1 MRRATRATAAANPT
15 AAALAMPSTF
25 VAVHVRQALQHAGAT
40 GAYSA
45 NRLTTGSALDVV
57 RSSTSVDEPG
67 APEAAHLLD
76 DRQEVAPLLGQVVL
90 DPRRPLG
97 IRAAFEDAVV
107 LERAQ
112 PLGQRAWGDA
122 GARGFELGEPA
133 CALRQVVHE
142 ECRPLRAEQPSARG
156 DRARRRV
163 MSLEHRAHRY
173 TKYSAGRGSASRV
186 TRADG
191 PGATRR

>member
-90 DPRRPLG
+90 DPP
-97 IRAAFEDAVV
+97 
-107 LERAQ
+107 Q
-112 PLGQRAWGDA
+112 PLGQRARGDA
-122 GARGFELGEPA
+122 GARGLELGESA

-142 ECRPLRAEQPSARG
+142 ERRPLRAEQPAARG

-173 TKYSAGRGSASRV
+173 TKYSAGVRDAPFGE
-186 TRADG
+186 
-191 PGATRR
+191 RR